1 MADENVNIKADN
13 SQIKQAI
20 SEINQLLSD
29 TQNKIDRVFRTSQ
42 DNNGLISNK
51 QLAGVQNGFGRMYE
65 TRDQLQQQLD
75 QINMNGQGS
84 SQDAQQLETT
94 IQQITQAIDN
104 LRNSNEQNL
113 KTITSSDTSSSSAF
127 REDDQLGFTS
137 QNAED
142 RAAFDQL
149 RSDVRN
155 LSSTLRRSDNNLQT
169 GINAGYIS
177 HNRMQEYQG
186 ASRTQ
191 ADRLKNLSEM
201 LDSKDKKSV
210 YGEFLARY
218 NSTRQD
224 AQLANEKANSEGAT
238 TKDVEYARA
247 LDEQV
252 KVMDKMNEKYQDL
265 IHSLNHN
272 KDLLDN
278 YNTDLDQTISGKNGT
293 TIGSD
298 PHSLKGI
305 FQQRA
310 FTIARGLTA
319 TAIGQG
325 QSMINQGNNL
335 RLNSFDN
342 IKSVAYQN
350 HISDNRA
357 MEDLRH
363 GGYAYG
369 YNEAEMSGFVNAHT
383 GSTGRV
389 GSASDEASNAR
400 KWARMSRVT
409 GGNAQT
415 TQALEQAAGDATS
428 LSANEMKDLGDKI
441 TNAITSSGMS
451 GKGAE
456 QQQGLAMLYQ
466 NGAAYGMTKQDE
478 IQTAGLQA
486 SLSKY
491 GSQFQGTLGAQ
502 TLMQV
507 TQGLGNYNNPFMR
520 QLFGQG
526 DPRYTGQHGNAL
538 LMKDMQDMNKN
549 PASMRRVLSAAEK
562 AFGGDRLQTAAAL
575 SEQTGVPVETYEKL
589 LKANDN
595 GDLSKKT
602 LEKYTKDNSQ
612 AQKNDRSYQKSGAA
626 TVQKNNAALAN
637 SAIKASQALD
647 GLRKILADARNQ
659 HPIGSFFGD
668 VASSTM
674 GNVFGDVIGG
684 LLERRLHLKPKEAK
698 DAEKIF
704 KDGNKTRK
712 EIREARDSEKGLRGI
727 LKRTKGKAGKVVER
741 GKGAIGRIL
750 GKSGRHAAP
759 GVIDKLLGRSGKHFA
774 EKGGKKL
781 LGKIPFLGWALDAG
795 VAGDDLKNGDYISA
809 IDDTVGQYVDPFGMV
824 PSVVG
829 NKNKKNVN
837 SMFSDLL
844 HGRFGKLKKDAKKVE
859 HGEGKGDR
867 AHRTLLG
874 SYYTDKNGKQHFRW
888 FNYSGSAPR
897 GRSARASV
905 KVREASRS
913 ERSRVARHSVQPT
926 TRKGI
931 REAKRIGTLKKVGKY
946 GALTTLGLGVGS
958 LIYKGITGRASANRK
973 KKKHD
978 RNAKF
983 SDSQDWKVL
992 RGYNKMLDHAMR
1004 VVQAAK
1010 SIKDGGDSSNKDDGG
1025 SIGDESDLD
1034 KAAKKVAK
1042 KVGKKLDIDPKM
1054 IYAQEWQE
1062 MGPHMKSAPPY
1073 AAKYHN
1079 LAGIKWGNQKGAK
1092 EGTGGSDDGGNYA
1105 DFDSWDS
1112 YADAYAQT
1120 LSGYA
1125 SELKAAGSD
1134 YMKYAEVLKAH
1145 GYFTDP
1151 NVSGYAAGLKAGAEA
1166 YDSKAT
1172 GGISARKF
1180 GVGSGMIASRATHGG
1195 SGDIYGEAGTEAYI
1209 PLNNSHYSSG
1219 LSALGDLA
1227 GLFGKKVVDAGE
1239 TNQSQATTINPNYN
1253 INLTIQGGTDDPQ
1266 ALAQTVADKVREML
1280 SNYDNQKAM
1289 QNEHAYFQ
1297 NETSSQFI

>member
-13 SQIKQAI
+13 SQIKQSI

-42 DNNGLISNK
+42 ENNGLISNK

-75 QINMNGQGS
+75 QLNMNGQGS
-84 SQDAQQLETT
+84 SQDAQQLETAV
-94 IQQITQAIDN
+94 QQITQAIDN

-113 KTITSSDTSSSSAF
+113 KTITSSDTSSSRAF
-127 REDDQLGFTS
+127 REDDQLGFTD

-142 RAAFDQL
+142 RAAFDQI

-155 LSSTLRRSDNNLQT
+155 LASTIMRSHNNLQT

-191 ADRLKNLSEM
+191 ADRLNALEKM
-201 LDSKDKKSV
+201 LDPDNKKSV
-210 YGEFLARY
+210 YGQFLKEY

-252 KVMDKMNEKYQDL
+252 KVMDRMNEKYQNL
-265 IHSLNHN
+265 IHSLEHN
-272 KDLLDN
+272 KKLLDD
-278 YNTDLDQTISGKNGT
+278 YDDDIDQTISGKNDT

-350 HISDNRA
+350 HIKDNRA

-383 GSTGRV
+383 DSTGRV

-415 TQALEQAAGDATS
+415 TQALEQVAGDATS

-478 IQTAGLQA
+478 VQTAGLQA

-491 GSQFQGTLGAQ
+491 GSQFQGTQGAQ

-612 AQKNDRSYQKSGAA
+612 AQKNDSSYQKSGAA

-637 SAIKASQALD
+637 SAIKASQSLD
-647 GLRKILADARNQ
+647 GLRKILAGVRNQ
-659 HPIGSFFGD
+659 HPFGSFLGD
-668 VASSTM
+668 IASSTM

-684 LLERRLHLKPKEAK
+684 LVERRLHLRPKEAK

-704 KDGNKTRK
+704 KDVNKTRK
-712 EIREARDSEKGLRGI
+712 EIREARDSEKGLHGI

-741 GKGAIGRIL
+741 GKGAIGRVL

-759 GVIDKLLGRSGKHFA
+759 SVID
-774 EKGGKKL
+774 KL
-781 LGKIPFLGWALDAG
+781 LGKIPFLGWGMDTAFAASNLKHGDWIGAAAEYLPG
-795 VAGDDLKNGDYISA
+795 VNWVAGSGATKATSGMISH
-809 IDDTVGQYVDPFGMV
+809 
-824 PSVVG
+824 
-829 NKNKKNVN
+829 
-837 SMFSDLL
+837 LL
-844 HGRFGKLKKDAKKVE
+844 HGDIKGAARAAQKGWSKVPIISDGMRWLSRHGLSRGAEKATTREALRRSRSLKKA
-859 HGEGKGDR
+859 GK
-867 AHRTLLG
+867 
-874 SYYTDKNGKQHFRW
+874 F
-888 FNYSGSAPR
+888 
-897 GRSARASV
+897 
-905 KVREASRS
+905 
-913 ERSRVARHSVQPT
+913 
-926 TRKGI
+926 
-931 REAKRIGTLKKVGKY
+931 
-946 GALTTLGLGVGS
+946 GALTALGLGAGY
-958 LIYKGITGRASANRK
+958 LIDKGITGFASANRK

-1010 SIKDGGDSSNKDDGG
+1010 SIKDGGDSSKDDGG
-1025 SIGDESDLD
+1025 SIGDTSDLD
-1034 KAAKKVAK
+1034 KAAKEVAK

-1054 IYAQEWQE
+1054 IYGQETAE
-1062 MGPHMKSAPPY
+1062 MGPHMSGAPSY
-1073 AAKYHN
+1073 ASKYHN
-1079 LAGIKWGNQKGAK
+1079 LSGIKWANQQGAK
-1092 EGTGGSDDGGNYA
+1092 EGSGGSDDGGNYA

-1112 YADAYAQT
+1112 FADAYAQT

-1125 SELKAAGSD
+1125 SELKAAGDD
-1134 YMKYAEVLKAH
+1134 YNKYAQVLH
-1145 GYFTDP
+1145 SHSYFTSS
-1151 NVSGYAAGLKAGAEA
+1151 NVAGYANSIKAGAEA

-1172 GGISARKF
+1172 GGVSARKF
-1180 GVGSGMIASRATHGG
+1180 GVGSGMIASQASNGG

>member
-51 QLAGVQNGFGRMYE
+51 QLAGVQNGFGRMNE

-75 QINMNGQGS
+75 QLNMNGQGS
-84 SQDAQQLETT
+84 SQDAQQLETAV
-94 IQQITQAIDN
+94 QQITQAIDN

-113 KTITSSDTSSSSAF
+113 KTITSSDTSSSRAF
-127 REDDQLGFTS
+127 REDDQLGYTD

-142 RAAFDQL
+142 RATFDQI

-155 LSSTLRRSDNNLQT
+155 LASTIMRSHNNLQT

-191 ADRLKNLSEM
+191 ADRLNDLRGM
-201 LDSKDKKSV
+201 LDADNEDSV
-210 YGEFLARY
+210 YGKFLKEY
-218 NSTRQD
+218 NSTRQK
-224 AQLANEKANSEGAT
+224 AQVANEKANSEGAT
-238 TKDVEYARA
+238 TKDVEHARA

-252 KVMDKMNEKYQDL
+252 KVMDKMNEKYQNL
-265 IHSLNHN
+265 IHSLERNQ
-272 KDLLDN
+272 DLLDN
-278 YNTDLDQTISGKNGT
+278 YNTDLDQTISGKNDT

-310 FTIARGLTA
+310 FTIVRGLTA
-319 TAIGQG
+319 SAIGQG

-350 HISDNRA
+350 NISDRRA
-357 MEDLRH
+357 MDDLRR

-400 KWARMSRVT
+400 MWARMSRVT

-478 IQTAGLQA
+478 VQTAGLQA

-491 GSQFQGTLGAQ
+491 GSQFQGTQGAQ

-612 AQKNDRSYQKSGAA
+612 AQSNDSSYQKSGAA

-647 GLRKILADARNQ
+647 GLRNLLAKARNQ

-668 VASSTM
+668 VASTTM
-674 GNVFGDVIGG
+674 GNIFGDVIGG
-684 LLERRLHLKPKEAK
+684 LVERRLHLRPKETK

-741 GKGAIGRIL
+741 GKGAIGRVL

-759 GVIDKLLGRSGKHFA
+759 S
-774 EKGGKKL
+774 
-781 LGKIPFLGWALDAG
+781 
-795 VAGDDLKNGDYISA
+795 
-809 IDDTVGQYVDPFGMV
+809 
-824 PSVVG
+824 
-829 NKNKKNVN
+829 
-837 SMFSDLL
+837 
-844 HGRFGKLKKDAKKVE
+844 
-859 HGEGKGDR
+859 EGILS
-867 AHRTLLG
+867 RTLN
-874 SYYTDKNGKQHFRW
+874 T
-888 FNYSGSAPR
+888 
-897 GRSARASV
+897 GRSAINGIRGKSADLLDKGMSLFDRGGRFSRYLPVAGRLVSRAS
-905 KVREASRS
+905 
-913 ERSRVARHSVQPT
+913 
-926 TRKGI
+926 
-931 REAKRIGTLKKVGKY
+931 
-946 GALTTLGLGVGS
+946 GALALAGSALDIYHAYRNTKSGSKSRYRAVGGAIGNGLGAWGGMEAGAAIGSAAGPVGTIAGGIAGG
-958 LIYKGITGRASANRK
+958 LIGGFAGSKIGKTVGGWFSPITGHASANRK
-973 KKKHD
+973 KKEHD

-983 SDSQDWKVL
+983 SDAEDWKVL

-1010 SIKDGGDSSNKDDGG
+1010 SIKDGGDSKGDKDSDGDISG
-1025 SIGDESDLD
+1025 TKGKGEEAIKS
-1034 KAAKKVAK
+1034 VAK
-1042 KVGKKLDIDPKM
+1042 KMAKKFGLPEA
-1054 IYAQEWQE
+1054 YFQAQMDFESGHGTSPISQHNNYGGIKYSGAKGSKPGSMSPE
-1062 MGPHMKSAPPY
+1062 GNPY
-1073 AAKYHN
+1073 AYYDSLDDFANDYARILSADGVH
-1079 LAGIKWGNQKGAK
+1079 KGMSVDQFIGTLKSHGYMGAD
-1092 EGTGGSDDGGNYA
+1092 EGTY
-1105 DFDSWDS
+1105 
-1112 YADAYAQT
+1112 
-1120 LSGYA
+1120 LSAVKSLMG
-1125 SELKAAGSD
+1125 
-1134 YMKYAEVLKAH
+1134 H
-1145 GYFTDP
+1145 
-1151 NVSGYAAGLKAGAEA
+1151 
-1166 YDSKAT
+1166 AT

-1180 GVGSGMIASRATHGG
+1180 GIGSGMIASRATHGG

-1239 TNQSQATTINPNYN
+1239 TNQAQATTINPNYN

>member
-1 MADENVNIKADN
+1 MADENINIKADN
-13 SQIKQAI
+13 SQAIQAF
-20 SEINQLLSD
+20 EELNRLLSD
-29 TQNKIDRVFRTSQ
+29 TQNKMDRAFRTSQ

-51 QLAGVQNGFGRMYE
+51 QLAGVQNGFGRMNE
-65 TRDQLQQQLD
+65 IRDQLQQQLD
-75 QINMNGQGS
+75 QMNMNGQGG
-84 SQDAQQLETT
+84 SQDAQQLEAT
-94 IQQITQAIDN
+94 IQQATQAIDN

-113 KTITSSDTSSSSAF
+113 KTITSSDTSSSRAF
-127 REDDQLGFTS
+127 REDDQLGFTN

-142 RAAFDQL
+142 QIAFNQL
-149 RSDVRN
+149 RSDIRN
-155 LSSTLRRSDNNLQT
+155 LASTIKRSDNNLQT
-169 GINAGYIS
+169 GIGTGQIS
-177 HNRMQEYQG
+177 YNRMQEYLG
-186 ASRTQ
+186 ASKTQ
-191 ADRLKNLSEM
+191 ADRF
-201 LDSKDKKSV
+201 KDLREQLNPDIKDSV
-210 YGEFLARY
+210 YGEFLKRY

-224 AQLANEKANSEGAT
+224 AQIANEKANSEGAT

-252 KVMDKMNEKYQDL
+252 KFMDKLNEEYQYLKRSLRHTKDSFDKYNDHIDETL
-265 IHSLNHN
+265 
-272 KDLLDN
+272 
-278 YNTDLDQTISGKNGT
+278 SGKNDT

-305 FQQRA
+305 FKQRA

-325 QSMINQGNNL
+325 QSMLNQGNNL

-350 HISDNRA
+350 NISDRRA
-357 MEDLRH
+357 MDDLRH

-400 KWARMSRVT
+400 MWARMSRVT

-478 IQTAGLQA
+478 VQTAGLQA
-486 SLSKY
+486 SLSRY
-491 GSQFQGTLGAQ
+491 GSQFQGTQGAQ

-612 AQKNDRSYQKSGAA
+612 AQKNDSSYQKSGAA

-647 GLRKILADARNQ
+647 GLRNLLAKARNQ

-668 VASSTM
+668 VASTTM
-674 GNVFGDVIGG
+674 GNIFGDVIGG
-684 LLERRLHLKPKEAK
+684 LVERRLHLRPKEAK

-727 LKRTKGKAGKVVER
+727 LKRTKGKAGKVVEH

-759 GVIDKLLGRSGKHFA
+759 SVIDKLLGRSGKHFA

-781 LGKIPFLGWALDAG
+781 LGKVPIFGLGMDTTFAASDLKHGDWFGAAAEYLPVVNW
-795 VAGDDLKNGDYISA
+795 VAGSGITKQTSKFFGDLAK
-809 IDDTVGQYVDPFGMV
+809 
-824 PSVVG
+824 G
-829 NKNKKNVN
+829 NWKGLLNDSKKFD
-837 SMFSDLL
+837 SKIPIIGKWFSRND
-844 HGRFGKLKKDAKKVE
+844 HKV
-859 HGEGKGDR
+859 KTT
-867 AHRTLLG
+867 A
-874 SYYTDKNGKQHFRW
+874 
-888 FNYSGSAPR
+888 
-897 GRSARASV
+897 
-905 KVREASRS
+905 
-913 ERSRVARHSVQPT
+913 RVARHSAQPT
-926 TRKGI
+926 TRKGL
-931 REAKRIGTLKKVGKY
+931 REAKRTGTLKKVGKY
-946 GALTTLGLGVGS
+946 GTLTALGLGAGY
-958 LIYKGITGRASANRK
+958 LIDKGITGLASAKRK

-983 SDSQDWKVL
+983 SDAEDWKVL

-1025 SIGDESDLD
+1025 SIGDTSDLD

-1054 IYAQEWQE
+1054 IYGQEWQE
-1062 MGPHMKSAPPY
+1062 MGAHMSGAPSY

-1125 SELKAAGSD
+1125 DQLRSAGSD

-1145 GYFTDP
+1145 RYFGSPD
-1151 NVSGYAAGLKAGAEA
+1151 VAGYAAGLKAGAEA

-1172 GGISARKF
+1172 GGVSARKF
-1180 GVGSGMIASRATHGG
+1180 GVGSGMIASQASNGG

-1239 TNQSQATTINPNYN
+1239 TNQAQATTINPNYN

>member
-75 QINMNGQGS
+75 QLNMNGQGS
-84 SQDAQQLETT
+84 SQDAQQLETAV
-94 IQQITQAIDN
+94 QQITQAIDN

-113 KTITSSDTSSSSAF
+113 KTITSSDTSSSRAF
-127 REDDQLGFTS
+127 REDDQLGFTD

-142 RAAFDQL
+142 RAAFDQI

-155 LSSTLRRSDNNLQT
+155 LASTIMRSHNNLQT

-191 ADRLKNLSEM
+191 ADRLNALEKM
-201 LDSKDKKSV
+201 LDSDNEKSV
-210 YGEFLARY
+210 YGQFLKEY

-252 KVMDKMNEKYQDL
+252 KVMDRMNEKYQNL
-265 IHSLNHN
+265 IHSLNRN
-272 KDLLDN
+272 KKLLDD
-278 YNTDLDQTISGKNGT
+278 YDDDIDQTISGKNDT

-350 HISDNRA
+350 HIRDNRA
-357 MEDLRH
+357 MEDLRY

-491 GSQFQGTLGAQ
+491 GSQFQGTQGAQ

-612 AQKNDRSYQKSGAA
+612 AQSNDRSYQKSGAA

-647 GLRKILADARNQ
+647 GLRNLLAKARNQ

-668 VASSTM
+668 VASTTM
-674 GNVFGDVIGG
+674 GNIFGDVIGG
-684 LLERRLHLKPKEAK
+684 LVERRLHMRPKEAK

-741 GKGAIGRIL
+741 GKGAIGRVL

-759 GVIDKLLGRSGKHFA
+759 SVIDKLLGRTGKHFA
-774 EKGGKKL
+774 SREVTRMAGKAGKKGL
-781 LGKIPFLGWALDAG
+781 KGVLKGIPGVGTLANLGFLGWDALHGDVGNSLLDAAG
-795 VAGDDLKNGDYISA
+795 LIPYVGDITDVAQLLGGGDAINKLLKGKFKGLSLKNA
-809 IDDTVGQYVDPFGMV
+809 
-824 PSVVG
+824 
-829 NKNKKNVN
+829 KNYASK
-837 SMFSDLL
+837 FS
-844 HGRFGKLKKDAKKVE
+844 
-859 HGEGKGDR
+859 
-867 AHRTLLG
+867 
-874 SYYTDKNGKQHFRW
+874 
-888 FNYSGSAPR
+888 
-897 GRSARASV
+897 
-905 KVREASRS
+905 
-913 ERSRVARHSVQPT
+913 
-926 TRKGI
+926 
-931 REAKRIGTLKKVGKY
+931 KRIASKASGFLRKPGNLKKVGKF
-946 GALTTLGLGVGS
+946 GALTALGLGAGY
-958 LIYKGITGRASANRK
+958 LIDKGITGFASAKRK
-973 KKKHD
+973 KKEHD

-1025 SIGDESDLD
+1025 SIGDTSDLD

-1054 IYAQEWQE
+1054 IYGQEWQE
-1062 MGPHMKSAPPY
+1062 MGAHMSGAPSY

-1105 DFDSWDS
+1105 NFDSWDS

-1125 SELKAAGSD
+1125 DQLRSAGSD

-1145 GYFTDP
+1145 RYFSDS
-1151 NVSGYAAGLKAGAEA
+1151 NVAGYAAGLKAGAEA

-1172 GGISARKF
+1172 GGVSARKF
-1180 GVGSGMIASRATHGG
+1180 GVGSGMIASQASNGG

-1266 ALAQTVADKVREML
+1266 SLAQTVADKVREML

>member
-13 SQIKQAI
+13 SQIKQSI

-75 QINMNGQGS
+75 QLNMNGQGS
-84 SQDAQQLETT
+84 SQDAQQLETAV
-94 IQQITQAIDN
+94 QQITQAIDN

-113 KTITSSDTSSSSAF
+113 KTITSSDTSSSRAF
-127 REDDQLGFTS
+127 REDDQLGFTD

-142 RAAFDQL
+142 RATFDQI

-155 LSSTLRRSDNNLQT
+155 LASTIRRSRNNLQT

-191 ADRLKNLSEM
+191 ADRLNALEKQ
-201 LDSKDKKSV
+201 LDPDNKKSV
-210 YGEFLARY
+210 YGQFLKEY

-252 KVMDKMNEKYQDL
+252 KVMDKMNEKYQNL
-265 IHSLNHN
+265 IHSLDHN
-272 KDLLDN
+272 KKLLDD
-278 YNTDLDQTISGKNGT
+278 YDDDIDKTISGKNDT

-350 HISDNRA
+350 NISDNRA
-357 MEDLRH
+357 MEALRH

-400 KWARMSRVT
+400 MWARMSRVT

-478 IQTAGLQA
+478 VQAAGLQA

-491 GSQFQGTLGAQ
+491 GSQFQGTQGAQ

-538 LMKDMQDMNKN
+538 LMKNMQDMNKN

-612 AQKNDRSYQKSGAA
+612 AQKNDSSYQKSGAA
-626 TVQKNNAALAN
+626 TLQKNNAALAN

-647 GLRKILADARNQ
+647 GLRNLLAKARNQ
-659 HPIGSFFGD
+659 HPFGSFLGD

-684 LLERRLHLKPKEAK
+684 LVERRLHMRPKEAK

-741 GKGAIGRIL
+741 GKGAIGGIL

-759 GVIDKLLGRSGKHFA
+759 GAIDKLLGRTGEHFA
-774 EKGGKKL
+774 EKGISSASKL
-781 LGKIPFLGWALDAG
+781 
-795 VAGDDLKNGDYISA
+795 
-809 IDDTVGQYVDPFGMV
+809 
-824 PSVVG
+824 
-829 NKNKKNVN
+829 
-837 SMFSDLL
+837 
-844 HGRFGKLKKDAKKVE
+844 
-859 HGEGKGDR
+859 
-867 AHRTLLG
+867 
-874 SYYTDKNGKQHFRW
+874 
-888 FNYSGSAPR
+888 
-897 GRSARASV
+897 
-905 KVREASRS
+905 SRL
-913 ERSRVARHSVQPT
+913 SRVARGVRRLRGSTGIAGDLAFGAIDLGLTAMTTKKGSRKRYAGLGESLGGTAGGIAGGAALGSALGSVVPVAGT
-926 TRKGI
+926 VVGGVVGGI
-931 REAKRIGTLKKVGKY
+931 VGGIAGSKVGK
-946 GALTTLGLGVGS
+946 
-958 LIYKGITGRASANRK
+958 GIGNLLFRQHKKNNITAEASAKRK
-973 KKKHD
+973 KKEHD

-983 SDSQDWKVL
+983 SDAEDWKVL

-1010 SIKDGGDSSNKDDGG
+1010 SIKDGGDSSKDDGG
-1025 SIGDESDLD
+1025 SIGDTSDLD
-1034 KAAKKVAK
+1034 KAAKEVAK

-1054 IYAQEWQE
+1054 IYGQETAE
-1062 MGPHMKSAPPY
+1062 MGPHMSGAPSY
-1073 AAKYHN
+1073 ASKYHN
-1079 LAGIKWGNQKGAK
+1079 LSGIKWANQQGAK
-1092 EGTGGSDDGGNYA
+1092 EGSGGSDDGGNYA

-1112 YADAYAQT
+1112 FADAYAQT

-1125 SELKAAGSD
+1125 SELKAAGDD
-1134 YMKYAEVLKAH
+1134 YNKYAQVLH
-1145 GYFTDP
+1145 SHSYFTSS
-1151 NVSGYAAGLKAGAEA
+1151 NVAGYANSIKAGAEA

-1172 GGISARKF
+1172 GGVSARKF
-1180 GVGSGMIASRATHGG
+1180 GVGSGMIASQASNGG

>member
-75 QINMNGQGS
+75 QLNMNGQGS
-84 SQDAQQLETT
+84 SQDAQQLETAV
-94 IQQITQAIDN
+94 QQITQAIDN

-113 KTITSSDTSSSSAF
+113 KTITSSDTSSSRAF
-127 REDDQLGFTS
+127 REDDQLGFTN

-142 RAAFDQL
+142 RAAFDQI

-155 LSSTLRRSDNNLQT
+155 LASTIMRSRNNLQT

-191 ADRLKNLSEM
+191 ADRLNALEKM
-201 LDSKDKKSV
+201 LDPENKKSV
-210 YGEFLARY
+210 YGQFLKEY

-252 KVMDKMNEKYQDL
+252 KVMDRMNEKYQDL
-265 IHSLNHN
+265 IHSLNRN
-272 KDLLDN
+272 KKLLDD
-278 YNTDLDQTISGKNGT
+278 YDDDIDQTVSGKNDT

-350 HISDNRA
+350 HIKDNRA

-478 IQTAGLQA
+478 VQTAGLQA

-491 GSQFQGTLGAQ
+491 GSQFQGTQGAQ

-612 AQKNDRSYQKSGAA
+612 AQKNDSSYQKSGAA

-647 GLRKILADARNQ
+647 GLRNLLAKARNQ

-668 VASSTM
+668 VASTTM
-674 GNVFGDVIGG
+674 GNIFGDVIGG
-684 LLERRLHLKPKEAK
+684 LVERRLHLKPKEAK

-741 GKGAIGRIL
+741 GKGAIGRVL

-759 GVIDKLLGRSGKHFA
+759 S
-774 EKGGKKL
+774 
-781 LGKIPFLGWALDAG
+781 
-795 VAGDDLKNGDYISA
+795 
-809 IDDTVGQYVDPFGMV
+809 
-824 PSVVG
+824 
-829 NKNKKNVN
+829 
-837 SMFSDLL
+837 
-844 HGRFGKLKKDAKKVE
+844 
-859 HGEGKGDR
+859 EGILS
-867 AHRTLLG
+867 RTLN
-874 SYYTDKNGKQHFRW
+874 T
-888 FNYSGSAPR
+888 
-897 GRSARASV
+897 GRSAINGIRGKSADLLDKGMSLFDRGGRFSRYLPVAGRLVSRAS
-905 KVREASRS
+905 
-913 ERSRVARHSVQPT
+913 
-926 TRKGI
+926 
-931 REAKRIGTLKKVGKY
+931 
-946 GALTTLGLGVGS
+946 GALALAGSALDIYHAYRNTKSGSKSRYHAVGGAIGNGLGAWGGMEAGAAIGSAAGPVGTIAGGIAGG
-958 LIYKGITGRASANRK
+958 LIGGFAGSKIGKTVGGWFSPITGHASANRK
-973 KKKHD
+973 KKEHD

-983 SDSQDWKVL
+983 SDAEDWKVL
-992 RGYNKMLDHAMR
+992 RGYSKMLDHAMR

-1010 SIKDGGDSSNKDDGG
+1010 SIKDGGDSSKDDGG
-1025 SIGDESDLD
+1025 SIGDTSDLD
-1034 KAAKKVAK
+1034 KAAKEVAK

-1054 IYAQEWQE
+1054 IYGQETAE
-1062 MGPHMKSAPPY
+1062 MGPHMSGAPSY
-1073 AAKYHN
+1073 ASKYHN
-1079 LAGIKWGNQKGAK
+1079 LSGIKWANQQGAK
-1092 EGTGGSDDGGNYA
+1092 EGSGGSDDGGNYA

-1112 YADAYAQT
+1112 FADAYAQT

-1125 SELKAAGSD
+1125 SELKAAGDD
-1134 YMKYAEVLKAH
+1134 YNKYAQVLH
-1145 GYFTDP
+1145 SHSYFTSS
-1151 NVSGYAAGLKAGAEA
+1151 NIAGYANSIKAGAEA

-1172 GGISARKF
+1172 GGVSARKF
-1180 GVGSGMIASRATHGG
+1180 GIGSGMIASQASYGG
-1195 SGDIYGEAGTEAYI
+1195 SGDVYGEAGTEAYI

>member
-75 QINMNGQGS
+75 QMTMNGQGD
-84 SQDAQQLETT
+84 SQGAQQLETT
-94 IQQITQAIDN
+94 IQQVTQAIDN
-104 LRNSNEQNL
+104 LRNSNEQHL
-113 KTITSSDTSSSSAF
+113 KTITSSDTSSSRAF
-127 REDDQLGFTS
+127 REDDELGFTN

-142 RAAFDQL
+142 RVSYDQL
-149 RSDVRN
+149 RSEVRN
-155 LSSTLRRSDNNLQT
+155 LASTIRRSNNNLQT
-169 GINAGYIS
+169 GIGTGYIS
-177 HNRMQEYQG
+177 YNRMQEYQG
-186 ASRTQ
+186 ASKTQ
-191 ADRLKNLSEM
+191 ADRLDDLRTQ
-201 LDSKDKKSV
+201 LDPNSKESV
-210 YGEFLARY
+210 YGQFIKRY
-218 NSTRQD
+218 NSTRQE
-224 AQLANEKANSEGAT
+224 AQMANEKANSEGAT

-252 KVMDKMNEKYQDL
+252 KVMDRLNEKYQY
-265 IHSLNHN
+265 LNRS
-272 KDLLDN
+272 
-278 YNTDLDQTISGKNGT
+278 LDQTQKSLNSYNDNIDKTLSGENDT
-293 TIGSD
+293 TVGSD

-305 FQQRA
+305 FKQRA

-350 HISDNRA
+350 NISDRRA
-357 MEDLRH
+357 MDDLRR

-389 GSASDEASNAR
+389 SSASDEASNAR

-409 GGNAQT
+409 GGDAQT

-428 LSANEMKDLGDKI
+428 LSANDMKDLGDKI

-491 GSQFQGTLGAQ
+491 GSQFQGTQGAQ

-612 AQKNDRSYQKSGAA
+612 AQSNDRSYQKSGAA

-668 VASSTM
+668 VASTTM
-674 GNVFGDVIGG
+674 GNIFGDVIGG
-684 LLERRLHLKPKEAK
+684 LVERRLHMRPKEAK

-750 GKSGRHAAP
+750 GKSGRHVAP

-781 LGKIPFLGWALDAG
+781 LGKIPFLGWGMDTAFAASDLKHGDFMGAISEYLPG
-795 VAGDDLKNGDYISA
+795 VNWVAGSGATEATSGMISH
-809 IDDTVGQYVDPFGMV
+809 
-824 PSVVG
+824 
-829 NKNKKNVN
+829 
-837 SMFSDLL
+837 LL
-844 HGRFGKLKKDAKKVE
+844 HGDI
-859 HGEGKGDR
+859 KG
-867 AHRTLLG
+867 A
-874 SYYTDKNGKQHFRW
+874 
-888 FNYSGSAPR
+888 
-897 GRSARASV
+897 ARAAQKGWS
-905 KVREASRS
+905 KVPIIGDGMRWLSRHGLSRGTEKATTREALR
-913 ERSRVARHSVQPT
+913 RSRN
-926 TRKGI
+926 
-931 REAKRIGTLKKVGKY
+931 LKKVGKF
-946 GALTTLGLGVGS
+946 GALTALGLGAGY
-958 LIYKGITGRASANRK
+958 LIDKGITGFASAKRK
-973 KKKHD
+973 KKEHD

-1062 MGPHMKSAPPY
+1062 MGAHMSGAPPY

-1079 LAGIKWGNQKGAK
+1079 LSGIKWGNQKGAK

-1125 SELKAAGSD
+1125 DQLRSAGSD

-1145 GYFTDP
+1145 RYFSSSD
-1151 NVSGYAAGLKAGAEA
+1151 VAGYAAGLKAGAEA

-1172 GGISARKF
+1172 GGVSPRKF
-1180 GVGSGMIASRATHGG
+1180 GVGSGMIASQASNGG

-1239 TNQSQATTINPNYN
+1239 TNQAQATTINPNYN

>member
-75 QINMNGQGS
+75 QLNMNGQGS
-84 SQDAQQLETT
+84 SQDAQQLETAV
-94 IQQITQAIDN
+94 QQITQAIDN

-113 KTITSSDTSSSSAF
+113 KTITSSDTSSSRAF
-127 REDDQLGFTS
+127 REDDQLGFTD

-142 RAAFDQL
+142 RAAFDQI

-155 LSSTLRRSDNNLQT
+155 LASTIMRSHNNLQT

-191 ADRLKNLSEM
+191 ADRLNALKGM
-201 LDSKDKKSV
+201 LDADNEKSV
-210 YGEFLARY
+210 YGQFLKEY

-252 KVMDKMNEKYQDL
+252 KVMDRMNEKYQDL
-265 IHSLNHN
+265 IHSLNRN
-272 KDLLDN
+272 KKLLDD
-278 YNTDLDQTISGKNGT
+278 YDDDIDQTISGKNDT

-350 HISDNRA
+350 HIRDNRA
-357 MEDLRH
+357 MEDLRY

-400 KWARMSRVT
+400 MWARMSRVT

-491 GSQFQGTLGAQ
+491 GSQFQGTQGAQ

-612 AQKNDRSYQKSGAA
+612 AQSNDRSYQKSGAA

-647 GLRKILADARNQ
+647 GLRNLLAKARNQ

-684 LLERRLHLKPKEAK
+684 LVERRLHMRPKEAK

-774 EKGGKKL
+774 EKGAKAGGKAIPL
-781 LGKIPFLGWALDAG
+781 LGTILNAGFAVSDFKHGKIGNGILDTLGMIPA
-795 VAGDDLKNGDYISA
+795 VGDVTDLLQLGGLGDIGDKYISRWLK
-809 IDDTVGQYVDPFGMV
+809 
-824 PSVVG
+824 G
-829 NKNKKNVN
+829 NSK
-837 SMFSDLL
+837 
-844 HGRFGKLKKDAKKVE
+844 
-859 HGEGKGDR
+859 
-867 AHRTLLG
+867 T
-874 SYYTDKNGKQHFRW
+874 TT
-888 FNYSGSAPR
+888 
-897 GRSARASV
+897 
-905 KVREASRS
+905 REALR
-913 ERSRVARHSVQPT
+913 RSRN
-926 TRKGI
+926 
-931 REAKRIGTLKKVGKY
+931 LKKVGKF
-946 GALTTLGLGVGS
+946 GALTALGLGAGY
-958 LIYKGITGRASANRK
+958 LIDKGITGFASAKRK
-973 KKKHD
+973 KKEHD

-1062 MGPHMKSAPPY
+1062 MGAHMSGAPSY

-1125 SELKAAGSD
+1125 DQLRSAGSD

-1145 GYFTDP
+1145 RYFGSP
-1151 NVSGYAAGLKAGAEA
+1151 NVAGYAAGLKAGAEA

-1172 GGISARKF
+1172 GGVSARKF
-1180 GVGSGMIASRATHGG
+1180 GVGSGMIASQASNGG

-1239 TNQSQATTINPNYN
+1239 TNQAQATTINPNYN